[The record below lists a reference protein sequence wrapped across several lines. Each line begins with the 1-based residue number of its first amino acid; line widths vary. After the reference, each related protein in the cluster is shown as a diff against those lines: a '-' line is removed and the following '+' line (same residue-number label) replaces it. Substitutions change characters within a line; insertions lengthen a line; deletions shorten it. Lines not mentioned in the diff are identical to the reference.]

1 MSKVIKNYTFDI
13 VKKTITF
20 LDYINIDLERINLI
34 VNVTRGAVLY
44 DPDNPN
50 ARGTVSENV
59 LTLECGTGV
68 MDNSD
73 KLQIDYEEDSIS
85 MYRISDIDD
94 ASNPKYYGFLK
105 ADGGWYI
112 LREDSTYNTYRYAK
126 GDSGYLIAWE
136 YRTTLGTYDYFDVVF

>member
-13 VKKTITF
+13 VNKTITF

-44 DPDNPN
+44 DPNNPN
-50 ARGTVSENV
+50 ARGTVTGNV
-59 LTLECGTGV
+59 LTLQCGTGV

-73 KLQIDYEEDSIS
+73 KLQIDYEEDLIS

-112 LREDSTYNTYRYAK
+112 LREDTTNNTYRYAK
-126 GDSGYLIAWE
+126 GDSEYSTAWTN
-136 YRTTLGTYDYFDVVF
+136 RVSQTYDFFDVVF